1 MNKPGAV
8 FALVALILLGAIV
21 MGIILAW
28 PIQWLW
34 NHALVGAVN
43 GVNPI
48 GFWQAYGIFLLG
60 NLVFRSSVNSKSKDT

>member
-8 FALVALILLGAIV
+8 FALTALILLGAIV

-34 NHALVGAVN
+34 NHTLVGSVN

-48 GFWQAYGIFLLG
+48 GFWQAYGIFLLS
-60 NLVFRSSVNSKSKDT
+60 NLVFRSSATFNSKDK

>member
-8 FALVALILLGAIV
+8 FALVALILIGAIV

-48 GFWQAYGIFLLG
+48 SFWQAYGIFLLG
-60 NLVFRSSVNSKSKDT
+60 NLVFRSSVNSKSKDK

>member
-8 FALVALILLGAIV
+8 FALVALILIGAIV

-60 NLVFRSSVNSKSKDT
+60 NLVFRSSVNSKSKDK